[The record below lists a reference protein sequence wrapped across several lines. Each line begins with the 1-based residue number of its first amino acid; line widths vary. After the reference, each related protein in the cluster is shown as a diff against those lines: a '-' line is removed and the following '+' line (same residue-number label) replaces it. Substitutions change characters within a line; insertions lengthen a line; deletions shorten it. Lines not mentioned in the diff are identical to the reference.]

1 MHATYKKTKLDLWQT
16 KKRIPG
22 MVGTLFVQYNIRLNG
37 MVIFDCTVYL
47 QVSIPQVFCR
57 LGTEVEPLITAVEKS
72 WDATLPLAWHINI
85 K

>member
-37 MVIFDCTVYL
+37 MVIFDCILT
-47 QVSIPQVFCR
+47 
-57 LGTEVEPLITAVEKS
+57 G
-72 WDATLPLAWHINI
+72 INSAGVL
-85 K
+85 